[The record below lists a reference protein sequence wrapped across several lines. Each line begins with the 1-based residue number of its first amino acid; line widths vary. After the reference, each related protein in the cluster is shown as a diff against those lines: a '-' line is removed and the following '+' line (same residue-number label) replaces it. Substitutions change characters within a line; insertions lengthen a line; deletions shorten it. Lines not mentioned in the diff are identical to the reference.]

1 MASSQSL
8 LGLVN
13 QLQNIELT
21 FTTILMESAMKL
33 SALTDANIFVLVES
47 QEGRRYCGKRHLCD
61 AYVASGLSP
70 IGNDV
75 EMEVNPTISA
85 LHERRTVAAP
95 VNHAYHQSRSTEN
108 NPVQGR
114 GRLKRQSDLVPVSS
128 PSKQSRRQQP
138 FSQLQQVQ
146 QHDQSPKLLHDQV
159 PPQREY
165 KQQHLE
171 KDDQVV
177 VVDIKRESSS
187 SPETDPNG
195 NTLSESIV
203 GVEGRGDGDGAS
215 KRVFD
220 SDDSDF
226 AEIVDEVQ
234 SNKELPLNSIEKALN
249 RLTATNRAVD
259 STGGFYEDLTDIA
272 WQPIT
277 GSPSLQQYDNDTELS
292 ASEQDKVYERFLS
305 RIAEDGR
312 RKIEAIQ
319 SFGEDKILFVKG
331 SAPQKI
337 LSSLCYSLGKAVT
350 EECIEYGQV
359 DPKSHF
365 PKQLFVILI
374 DRFLLDHFPQLI
386 HAYAKLRHEIKK
398 TFFSVLNKVKN
409 KAVYSPMPALR

>member
-13 QLQNIELT
+13 QLQNIEMT

-61 AYVASGLSP
+61 AYAGSGLSP

-75 EMEVNPTISA
+75 EMEVNPSISA
-85 LHERRTVAAP
+85 VHERLSVPVVPPSSRTFQHSP
-95 VNHAYHQSRSTEN
+95 STEN
-108 NPVQGR
+108 NPGHGR
-114 GRLKRQSDLVPVSS
+114 VRLKRQSEPLSSSS
-128 PSKQSRRQQP
+128 PAKQSRRQHP
-138 FSQLQQVQ
+138 FSQLQ
-146 QHDQSPKLLHDQV
+146 HRSSSPGQGQGQGQEQKQ
-159 PPQREY
+159 PPQID
-165 KQQHLE
+165 

-177 VVDIKRESSS
+177 VVDIKREASS

-195 NTLSESIV
+195 NTLI
-203 GVEGRGDGDGAS
+203 EGGGEGGGGG
-215 KRVFD
+215 KNLD
-220 SDDSDF
+220 SDESDF
-226 AEIVDEVQ
+226 AEIVEEVR
-234 SNKELPLNSIEKALN
+234 SPRRDLPLNSIEKALN
-249 RLTATNRAVD
+249 RMTANTRIAD
-259 STGGFYEDLTDIA
+259 PIAAGLYEDLSDIT

-312 RKIEAIQ
+312 RKIDAVQ

-409 KAVYSPMPALR
+409 KAVYSPGVALR

>member
-13 QLQNIELT
+13 QLQNIEMT

-61 AYVASGLSP
+61 AYTGSGLSP

-75 EMEVNPTISA
+75 EMEVNPSVSA
-85 LHERRTVAAP
+85 VHERSSVPAP
-95 VNHAYHQSRSTEN
+95 PSSHAFQHSPSAEN
-108 NPVQGR
+108 NPAHGR
-114 GRLKRQSDLVPVSS
+114 GRLKRQSDPLISTS
-128 PSKQSRRQQP
+128 PAKQSRRQHP
-138 FSQLQQVQ
+138 FSQLQ
-146 QHDQSPKLLHDQV
+146 HGQS
-159 PPQREY
+159 PPQREPH
-165 KQQHLE
+165 KQPPLLE

-177 VVDIKRESSS
+177 VVDIKREASS

-195 NTLSESIV
+195 NTLSESI
-203 GVEGRGDGDGAS
+203 EGRGDGDCYGDGDGDGS
-215 KRVFD
+215 RKILD

-226 AEIVDEVQ
+226 AEIVEEVR
-234 SNKELPLNSIEKALN
+234 SPKRDLPLNSIEKALN
-249 RLTATNRAVD
+249 RMTANNRAAAEPL
-259 STGGFYEDLTDIA
+259 SGGIYEDLSDIT

-292 ASEQDKVYERFLS
+292 ASEQDKVYERFLN

-312 RKIEAIQ
+312 RKIEAVQ

-409 KAVYSPMPALR
+409 KAVYSPAVALR